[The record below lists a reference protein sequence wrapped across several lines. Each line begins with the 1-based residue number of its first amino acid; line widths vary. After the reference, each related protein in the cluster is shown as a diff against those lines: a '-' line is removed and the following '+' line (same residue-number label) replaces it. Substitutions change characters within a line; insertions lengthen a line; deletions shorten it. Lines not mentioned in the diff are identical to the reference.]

1 MMSERDEIKNMVLD
15 LVRERFDHSVP
26 AGFKL
31 DVVNLDR
38 GEKGGI
44 VYLDGAL
51 VRRGSELLDGYHR
64 VMAARI
70 VGASESLKVRV
81 VQLEDDVEDPVPGA
95 IYVPAGPTPDYL
107 IDRPSHT
114 ILIGWSRG
122 DREATRDELRTA
134 TMAGLA
140 DLFGN

>member
-15 LVRERFDHSVP
+15 LVRERFDHSLP

-51 VRRGSELLDGYHR
+51 VRRGSELLAGCGKRSLSYEFVH
-64 VMAARI
+64 
-70 VGASESLKVRV
+70 SE
-81 VQLEDDVEDPVPGA
+81 
-95 IYVPAGPTPDYL
+95 
-107 IDRPSHT
+107 
-114 ILIGWSRG
+114 
-122 DREATRDELRTA
+122 
-134 TMAGLA
+134 
-140 DLFGN
+140 